1 MAGFDQEVLQ
11 LRDELLRLVDEISA
25 KYGGRSGGKRVINL
39 LMDHICE
46 RCIIEKIKLPSD
58 KEDDIDRIWRN
69 MHSYAVTLL
78 IERLKNE
85 LAAAGLPISIISEA
99 ENPSGRYDIL
109 LMVDRKGVQ
118 VLNRG
123 ENISV
128 EVKTGLNISLSQT
141 EKYMWNSTTMILV
154 RFATGDAITLRAG
167 DWADLLKMALRNR
180 IEKANRILDGK
191 VILVPGRDC
200 HECPLKE
207 CRFNRKSEK
216 SGLTRPHDI
225 NELFDGFRRNACA
238 AIENAVKAVMTEL
251 VRELGRNLSASGVK
265 ELREG

>member
-1 MAGFDQEVLQ
+1 MVDFDQEVLH
-11 LRDELLRLVDEISA
+11 LRDELLRLVEEISA
-25 KYGGRSGGKRVINL
+25 KYCGRSGGKRVINL

-46 RCIIEKIKLPSD
+46 RCIIEKIKSP
-58 KEDDIDRIWRN
+58 DDGDDNVDRIWRN

-118 VLNRG
+118 VLNSG

-128 EVKTGLNISLSQT
+128 EVKTGLNVSLSQT
-141 EKYMWNSTTMILV
+141 EKYMWNGTTVILV

-167 DWADLLKMALRNR
+167 DWADLLKMALRDR
-180 IEKANRILDGK
+180 IEKANRILDGR
-191 VILVPGRDC
+191 VILVPGGDC
-200 HECPLKE
+200 CECPLHE
-207 CRFNRKSEK
+207 CRFNRNNGKSE
-216 SGLTRPHDI
+216 LTKPHDI
-225 NELFDGFRRNACA
+225 NDLFNGFRRNASI

-251 VRELGRNLSASGVK
+251 NEMLKSRQRSTQN
-265 ELREG
+265 

>member
-1 MAGFDQEVLQ
+1 MVDFDQEVLH
-11 LRDELLRLVDEISA
+11 LRDELLRLVEEISA

-46 RCIIEKIKLPSD
+46 RCIIEKIKSP
-58 KEDDIDRIWRN
+58 DDGDDDVDRIWRN

>member
-11 LRDELLRLVDEISA
+11 LRDELLRLVEEISA

-46 RCIIEKIKLPSD
+46 RCIIEKIKSP
-58 KEDDIDRIWRN
+58 DDGDDVDRIWRN

-118 VLNRG
+118 VLNSG

-141 EKYMWNSTTMILV
+141 EKYMWNSTTVILV

>member
-1 MAGFDQEVLQ
+1 MAGFDQEVLH

-39 LMDHICE
+39 LMDYVCE
-46 RCIIEKIKLPSD
+46 RCIIEKIKSP
-58 KEDDIDRIWRN
+58 DDGDDDVDRIWRN

-118 VLNRG
+118 VLNSG

-128 EVKTGLNISLSQT
+128 EVKTGLNISLCQI
-141 EKYMWNSTTMILV
+141 EKYMWNGTTVILV

-167 DWADLLKMALRNR
+167 DWADLLKMALKNR

-216 SGLTRPHDI
+216 SGLTRPYDI

-238 AIENAVKAVMTEL
+238 AIENAVKVIMTEL